1 MGLVAYV
8 VDLWYLRAIPNETK
22 FVIVCYTL
30 WDFNECTVLPKT
42 KFSGSDKAEW
52 ETEGES
58 ECDAATVDVD
68 DDDVYDVDDVTAGE
82 KNWI

>member
-30 WDFNECTVLPKT
+30 
-42 KFSGSDKAEW
+42 
-52 ETEGES
+52 
-58 ECDAATVDVD
+58 
-68 DDDVYDVDDVTAGE
+68 
-82 KNWI
+82 